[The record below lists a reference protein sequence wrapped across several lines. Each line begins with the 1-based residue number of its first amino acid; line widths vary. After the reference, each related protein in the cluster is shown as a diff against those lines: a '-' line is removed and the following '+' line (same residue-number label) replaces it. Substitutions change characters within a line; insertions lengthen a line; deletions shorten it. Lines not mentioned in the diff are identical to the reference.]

1 MSALNIRSWADFRAF
16 LYVAWP
22 VLSALL
28 LSYGVFQD
36 ADEVAL
42 WSALVLAVLGPVV
55 AFVYSKNLSSFRA
68 AFYALFAA
76 VQAILIGYNIVT
88 ADEIAAWI
96 PVVSAIIGLATGGV
110 ASANTDTT
118 PANDHAVV

>member
-1 MSALNIRSWADFRAF
+1 MSALNIRSWADLRAF

-28 LSYGVFQD
+28 LSYGVLQTE
-36 ADEVAL
+36 DEVAL
-42 WSALVLAVLGPVV
+42 WSALVLALLGPVI
-55 AFVYSKNLSSFRA
+55 AFFYSKNLSSFRA
-68 AFYALFAA
+68 AFYAVFGA

-88 ADEIAAWI
+88 ADEVATWI

-118 PANDHAVV
+118 PASERTVV